1 MEITMIIEE
10 IDDMTLLDNDNKFIG
25 TYPKMIN
32 STINLA
38 GKGNILFCEAGTVL
52 ESCRI
57 NFFGNNSVVYISSN
71 NHRCKLNLS
80 VHNNV
85 VFYIGKNN
93 YMNGALNITLSS
105 GKHCFIGDY
114 GLFSTEIT
122 IRNSDPHLV
131 YNCSDKKRINP
142 NKSVFLGDHIWV
154 GQNAI
159 ILKGTQIDSGSIIG
173 AGSVVAG
180 KRIKNNES
188 WAGNPCKKIR
198 DGVFWDETCVHS
210 WDEETILLS
219 ENYENFAKA
228 RLKNSNPNQW
238 IYKFNKNDAIS
249 FDEIEQSID
258 NCTTADE
265 RLEFLI
271 SLNKNKKKNRFVHFG
286 TDNAIQKKNI
296 ISRIIRR
303 LKRIFKIHK

>member
-1 MEITMIIEE
+1 MVVEN
-10 IDDMTLLDNDNKFIG
+10 IDDMKLLDNDNKFIG
-25 TYPKMIN
+25 THPKMIN
-32 STINLA
+32 STINFA
-38 GKGNILFCEAGTVL
+38 GKGNILFCETGTVL

-57 NFFGNNSVVYISSN
+57 NFFGNNSVVYIGGGS
-71 NHRCKLNLS
+71 HRCKLNLS

-85 VFYIGKNN
+85 VFHIGKNN
-93 YMNGALNITLSS
+93 YINGTLNITLSS
-105 GKHCFIGDY
+105 GKHCFIGDN
-114 GLFSTEIT
+114 GLFSSGIT

-142 NKSVFLGDHIWV
+142 NKSVFLGDHVWI

-159 ILKGTQIDSGSIIG
+159 VLKGTQIDSGSIIG

-180 KRIKNNES
+180 KRTKSNES

-210 WDEETILLS
+210 WDEETTKLS

-228 RLKNSNPNQW
+228 KLNNANPNQW

-249 FDEIEQSID
+249 FDEIEHGID

-271 SLNKNKKKNRFVHFG
+271 NLNKSKKKNRFVHFE
-286 TDNAIQKKNI
+286 TDDKNQKKNI
-296 ISRIIRR
+296 LSRIVRKI
-303 LKRIFKIHK
+303 KRMFKGHK